1 MSMGWRETYGQVT
14 QNIQGSGT
22 AEIVSLFEQSLAIA
36 NDESRK
42 QRIADKGTDQKT
54 NPYVTDA
61 KSCPRKVWFSLK
73 NIPETE
79 PLTTQSLINFGLG
92 HSAEEFAAS
101 IFERFPDAKVE
112 RELRIEIPVGQTCVS
127 GRIDFLIEL
136 PSFNSIVELK
146 TTSSL
151 SMKYTLQGLAKGEK
165 QDSHEKYRA
174 QANLYLHAS
183 QLGLVG
189 SKPYETA
196 YLIYLIKDAK
206 KGQEPIQA
214 FKIAYNQLAAEGDL
228 RQLALIKEMA
238 VRDQDPGVP
247 VAYLQHYTEKGK
259 LIWNC
264 SYCSYKSNC
273 WGKGGLKDA

>member
-1 MSMGWRETYGQVT
+1 MSMAWRETYGQVT

-22 AEIVSLFEQSLAIA
+22 AEIVDLFEKSLKIA
-36 NDESRK
+36 NDESRA
-42 QRIADKGTDQKT
+42 QRIADKGTDRKT

-73 NIPETE
+73 NVPETE

-112 RELRIEIPVGQTCVS
+112 RELRIEIPVGKTCVS
-127 GRIDFLIEL
+127 GRVDFLIEL
-136 PSFNSIVELK
+136 PAFDSIVELK

-165 QDSHEKYRA
+165 QDSHEKYKA
-174 QANLYLHAS
+174 QLNMYLHAS

-189 SKPYETA
+189 GGPYSTG
-196 YLIYLIKDAK
+196 YLVYLIKDAK
-206 KGQEPIQA
+206 KGQEPVQA
-214 FKIAYNQLAAEGDL
+214 FKIAYDKGAAEADL

-238 VRDQDPGVP
+238 DRDQDPGIP
-247 VAYLQHYTEKGK
+247 VAYLQHSTDKGK
-259 LIWNC
+259 PPWQC
-264 SYCSYKSNC
+264 QYCSYMSMC
-273 WGKGGLKDA
+273 WGKGKNG